1 MLGSKPT
8 ETEVKQPKSDE
19 LRKSEKKRLKS
30 FRPGR
35 GTVNR
40 GSS

>member
-8 ETEVKQPKSDE
+8 EAEAKQPELDE
-19 LRKSEKKRLKS
+19 LRKFVKKRLKS